1 MKKVKWGILSTA
13 NIALTQL
20 VPAIE
25 RAINAEVVAIASRG
39 PKVHA
44 IADELKIERAYE
56 SYEELLADEDIE
68 VIYIPLPNNLH
79 KEWAMKA
86 ATAGKNVLCEK
97 PVVLAQ
103 QDLEEIIQHFEK
115 HGKLFMEA
123 FMYQFHPQH
132 QRVKDIVASGE
143 IGDVKLYKSS
153 HSFYFENSEGD
164 IRMDKEKGGGALWDV
179 GCYSLHALQYH
190 LGADVE
196 QMTFRAKYD
205 EATGVDVSAYG
216 IIEYKNDV
224 TAVIDC
230 SFDMVGRN
238 TYEIVGTKGSIQVKN
253 AFRPDTFGGDAQVII
268 TTGMQER
275 TEYIQGDIYKLEVEY
290 FSNLVRQGGSL
301 HQQHMYSRQTTK
313 LLLQGHAS
321 LEGV

>member
-1 MKKVKWGILSTA
+1 MQKVKWGILSTA
-13 NIALTQL
+13 NIAVTQL
-20 VPAIE
+20 IPAIE

-44 IADELKIERAYE
+44 VAEKLKIERAYK
-56 SYEELLADEDIE
+56 SYEELLADEEIE

-86 ATAGKNVLCEK
+86 ATAGKHVLCEK
-97 PVVLAQ
+97 PAVLVQ

-143 IGDVKLYKSS
+143 IGEVKLYKSS
-153 HSFYFENSEGD
+153 HSFYFENSTGD

-179 GCYSLHALQYH
+179 GCYSLHAMQYH

-196 QMTFRAKYD
+196 KMTFRAQYD
-205 EATGVDVSAYG
+205 EESGVDVSTFG
-216 IIEYKNDV
+216 IIEYKDL
-224 TAVIDC
+224 TAIIDC

-238 TYEIVGTKGSIQVKN
+238 TYELVGTKGTIQVKN
-253 AFRPDTFGGDAQVII
+253 AFRPDAFSGDAQVLI
-268 TTGMQER
+268 TTNMQER

-290 FSNLVRQGGSL
+290 FSNLVRSAGDLQ
-301 HQQHMYSRQTTK
+301 QQHTYSRQTTK
-313 LLLQGHAS
+313 LLLQGYAS